1 MAKED
6 EFEEW
11 DKDFWD
17 QVIEVEEL
25 VKSSSSISSAFP
37 NPSSQQQQQP
47 FLLHPPPFSSSTT
60 STFSSSQ
67 YLSHPPLPTHR
78 QEAPT
83 LIAAAPSSSSHCYH
97 HPLSYSPPRELS
109 QRIAPSFGD
118 PVPRS
123 SNGIANCA
131 PSSLPSA
138 PSTCPSEID
147 KELEI
152 ERLKREL
159 GRVSKHLSELEHECS
174 KLRKERDKKEEPHDN
189 VHLKNAK
196 KDVLCHSKSTNLES
210 GALTL
215 DRTGVSRQFQD
226 DVSLSSKDGCQVD
239 IATSTCKGPGIQTNE
254 ADVCAQVIINNDL
267 PSCHDLSKKLLAI
280 WGRPNDEKIGRNLIS
295 NLLVSCEPDFH
306 DLFGFIGMDF
316 PSKLRTD
323 SQADRTSGNAS
334 RRALEAAKVSH
345 LYSVLMKINN
355 GMVELQ
361 ALLEPLLD
369 LCYLENV
376 VIVHRC
382 LRILHVFLKYL
393 LSFKEK
399 SGGREN
405 VMVERL
411 CSGINS
417 PNPHKSESAEK
428 GDLLVGR
435 DGASCGGYDPPLTTF
450 LDAESLYKKGQGNP
464 YIATSVSH
472 VDWVCLFEKVLQ
484 IAMTNMEE
492 FVRLEAVSIMNVI
505 LMESNAYMERD
516 KFGHTL
522 VFECVSQL
530 LTKEA
535 GLHVQKHAMQFLY
548 LLLNCPDL
556 LVTFCSG
563 CTEGEHATFLE
574 DNKKNTSASQ
584 KFSIILQ
591 GLADCLACHG
601 NGLEGLKLRRNAIVL
616 LAFLAS
622 SGKSGFEILVHHRLF
637 KDANFLMLILQL
649 LVSEMDMEEGPKEKE
664 MDMEEDSKEKEMDME
679 EGPKNE
685 EVDMEEGPENKE
697 DIKSAELS
705 NSPEVSKERTLLI
718 REALILL
725 NRLVSSPAYSATA
738 LQLLTGSRDMATLT
752 IDIANRLSR
761 KDRRSWN
768 SFNGMERM
776 MIRDSEVVNL
786 ARIFKKR
793 VFTYLGDHIS

>member
-47 FLLHPPPFSSSTT
+47 FLLHSPPFSSSTT

-67 YLSHPPLPTHR
+67 YLSHPPLPTHH
-78 QEAPT
+78 QEPPT
-83 LIAAAPSSSSHCYH
+83 LIAAAPSSSHCYH

-131 PSSLPSA
+131 PSFLPSA

-174 KLRKERDKKEEPHDN
+174 KLKKERDKKEEPRDN

-215 DRTGVSRQFQD
+215 DHTGVSRQFQD

-239 IATSTCKGPGIQTNE
+239 IAASTCKGPGIQTNE
-254 ADVCAQVIINNDL
+254 ADVCARGIINNDL

-280 WGRPNDEKIGRNLIS
+280 WGSPNDEKIGRNLIS

-382 LRILHVFLKYL
+382 LRILRVFLKYL

-417 PNPHKSESAEK
+417 PNPHKSESAEN
-428 GDLLVGR
+428 LLVGR
-435 DGASCGGYDPPLTTF
+435 DGASCAGYDPPLTTF

-516 KFGHTL
+516 KFGHTV

-535 GLHVQKHAMQFLY
+535 GLHVQKHAMQLLY

-563 CTEGEHATFLE
+563 CTEGEYATSLE

-601 NGLEGLKLRRNAIVL
+601 NGLEALKVRRNAIVL

-649 LVSEMDMEEGPKEKE
+649 LVSEMDMEEGPKKKG
-664 MDMEEDSKEKEMDME
+664 MDMEDDSKEKEMDME

-685 EVDMEEGPENKE
+685 EVEIEEGPENKE

-705 NSPEVSKERTLLI
+705 NSPEVSKE
-718 REALILL
+718 
-725 NRLVSSPAYSATA
+725 RLVSSPAYSATA